1 MHITDSKS
9 ASDAISSIEDILAD
23 LKLGKMVIVV
33 DDESRENEGDLVAI
47 AELVTP
53 EIITFMSKKASGRIC
68 VPISREI
75 AKRMELPPMVAQNR
89 ETFKTDYT
97 VTVEA
102 ATGVTTGISAQDRA
116 RTIKILA
123 DDTSCSE
130 DIVRPGHVDPIVAKP
145 GGVLRRAGHTEA
157 AVDLARM
164 AGFTE
169 AGVICEV
176 MKDDGTMARM
186 PDLIEFA
193 REHNL
198 KVCTIEALIN
208 YRREREKLVK
218 AIENVTMPTAFGD
231 FTLHLYRSTINE
243 TEEHVALVKGV
254 IHPEK
259 PVLVRVHSECLTG
272 DVFASKRCDCGGQL
286 HDAMKRISDEGSGVL
301 LYMRQEG
308 RGIGLAAKIAAY
320 KLQEQGYDTMEANI
334 KLGYPADLRD
344 YGIGAQILY
353 DLGVRSIRLMTN
365 NPKKVIGLQGH
376 NLEIVDQVPIRQD
389 PNPHNQKYLDT
400 KKEKMGH
407 FL

>member
-1 MHITDSKS
+1 MESNFT
-9 ASDAISSIEDILAD
+9 ISPIEDIVAD
-23 LKLGKMVIVV
+23 LKIGRMVIVV
-33 DDESRENEGDLVAI
+33 DDEERENEGDLVAV

-68 VPISREI
+68 VPISKEI
-75 AKRMELPPMVAQNR
+75 AKRLELPPMVQRNQ
-89 ETFKTDYT
+89 ESFKTDYT

-102 ATGVTTGISAQDRA
+102 AKGVTTGISAHDRA
-116 RTIKILA
+116 TTIRILA

-157 AVDLARM
+157 AVDLSRM
-164 AGFTE
+164 AGFSE
-169 AGVICEV
+169 AGVICEI

-186 PDLIEFA
+186 PDLQAFA
-193 REHNL
+193 QEHDL
-198 KVCTIEALIN
+198 KICTIESLIT

-218 AIENVTMPTAFGD
+218 LVESVRMPTDFGD
-231 FTLHLYRSTINE
+231 FNLHLYRSTINE
-243 TEEHVALVKGV
+243 SEEHVALVKGE
-254 IHPEK
+254 IDSSK

-272 DVFASKRCDCGGQL
+272 DVFASQRCDCGGQL
-286 HDAMKRISDEGSGVL
+286 HDAMHRISEEGVGVL

-308 RGIGLAAKIAAY
+308 RGIGLTAKIHAY
-320 KLQEQGYDTMEANI
+320 KLQEQGYDTLEANQ
-334 KLGYPADLRD
+334 KLGYPGDLRD

-376 NLEIVDQVPIRQD
+376 RLEIHDQVPIRQE
-389 PNPHNQKYLDT
+389 PNPHNKRYLDT
-400 KKEKMGH
+400 KKDKMGH